1 MYTTTVDGETNRLVF
16 FEVFSSEEAHAFHMA
31 QDYTQQLAVDLE
43 GKLLKPP
50 VITRLCAF

>member
-1 MYTTTVDGETNRLVF
+1 MNDQANRFVF